1 MKHKPSRI
9 NSDNIELFRSIIN
22 NELSLLRNQ
31 LMNYR
36 GKDLWSV
43 VCSAMDWVETSTH
56 WLSYRYAPEL
66 HNDPYCDSMNVIFY
80 IAAVDMLYEGVSQL
94 HRVVFGELCNKT
106 NSKLLEDRK
115 GIFSNIYCCKDDVS
129 FFKQIRAIF
138 GEHSVNLNLKEL
150 LYPPEERKKHD
161 EERWFASWSY
171 SATKGIPTEVFIYSN
186 KPGVR
191 AIPFSINLSEIEL
204 FAVETNSYILQIVD
218 KARKI
223 ENNLKEK
230 FKKEEWPS
238 FKKDD
243 YKKHIGFLLNEND
256 RRIGSDRYRNLLYE
270 LRIILQ
276 SDLDNAIVK
285 ELKREAYEML
295 TELNWAIHSLQD
307 LDEIVSTERLV
318 IQQRL
323 PYTVSKAYTSLVV
336 NVVEKIEDMDYYI
349 WKDELEAYVAPIVK
363 IDDDMTIEDR
373 YVIVTASLLRLEGRL

>member
-161 EERWFASWSY
+161 KERWFASWSY
-171 SATKGIPTEVFIYSN
+171 SANKGIPTEVFIYSN

-323 PYTVSKAYTSLVV
+323 PYTVSKAYTSLAV